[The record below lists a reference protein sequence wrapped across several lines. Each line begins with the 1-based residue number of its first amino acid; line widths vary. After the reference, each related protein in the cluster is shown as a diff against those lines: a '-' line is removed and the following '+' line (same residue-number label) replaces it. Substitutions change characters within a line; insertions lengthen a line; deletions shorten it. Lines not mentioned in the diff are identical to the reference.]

1 MKEKIIVTE
10 DGSHTLY
17 LENLDEHYHST
28 HGAIQESQH
37 VFIEAGLRQAIS
49 EKESVKVLEVG
60 FGTGLNALLAL
71 SEAVSSKK
79 KIQYISIEPYPLKE
93 EIYKNL
99 NYGRLIAMKGAGTY
113 FQGMHQCNWNFP
125 FYFTDY
131 FILNK
136 INTKLEEAQFQ
147 PEAFDVVFFDAFA
160 PGKQPEV
167 WSEKN
172 FTKIFTAMKPG
183 GILTTYSSQGQV
195 KRTLID
201 VGFEI
206 EKIPGPK
213 GKREML
219 RALKPVV

>member
-1 MKEKIIVTE
+1 MSEKLIVTE

-17 LENLDEHYHST
+17 LEDLGEHYHST

-37 VFIEAGLRQAIS
+37 VFIESGLRQAIS
-49 EKESVKVLEVG
+49 KKAPIKVLEVG
-60 FGTGLNALLAL
+60 FGTGLNALLTL

-79 KIQYISIEPYPLKE
+79 KIQYVSIEPYPLKE

-99 NYGRLIAMKGAGTY
+99 NYGKLIEMKDADTY
-113 FQGMHQCNWNFP
+113 FQKMHQCNWNFP

-136 INTKLEEAQFQ
+136 INSKLEDAQFQ
-147 PEAFDVVFFDAFA
+147 PEAFDLVFFDAFA

-167 WSEKN
+167 WSEEN
-172 FTKIFTAMKPG
+172 FAKIFAAMNPG

-195 KRTLID
+195 KRTLIAA
-201 VGFEI
+201 GFEI

-213 GKREML
+213 GKREIL
-219 RALKPVV
+219 RAIKPMV